1 MSDVVLDQMRAMAA
15 ENAAKGKGA
24 DLVATGLVK
33 VYGDRTV
40 VSGMSV
46 HCSCGEIVGILGPNG
61 AGKTT
66 TFYMIVGLVKPED
79 GKVEFRGEDITRLP
93 VYMRAR
99 KGLGYLAQEP
109 SVFRKL
115 SVWDNVM
122 AILETLPI
130 GRRERAARA
139 EELLTPFDLMK
150 VAKQPAYTLSG
161 GERRKLEIARA
172 LVRKPA
178 ILMLDEPFAGVDPLS
193 VNEIQDIVRTLAS
206 KGLGII
212 ITDHN
217 VRETLSVVNRAYLVY
232 NGRLLREGT
241 SDDLVNDPEVRE
253 KYLGENF
260 RM

>member
-1 MSDVVLDQMRAMAA
+1 MSEDPVMAAMSAMAA
-15 ENAAKGKGA
+15 EGREP
-24 DLVATGLVK
+24 DLKAEGLVK

-40 VSGMSV
+40 VNGMSV
-46 HCSCGEIVGILGPNG
+46 NCSCGEIVGILGPNG

-66 TFYMIVGLVKPED
+66 TFYMVVGLVKPEA
-79 GKVEFRGEDITRLP
+79 GKVTFRGEDITSLP
-93 VYMRAR
+93 VYKRAR
-99 KGLGYLAQEP
+99 KGLGYLAQEA

-122 AILETLPI
+122 AILETLPLS
-130 GRRERAARA
+130 RRERAARA

-172 LVRKPA
+172 LVRNPA

-193 VNEIQDIVRTLAS
+193 VNEIQDIVRKLAA

-217 VRETLSVVNRAYLVY
+217 VRETLSVVHRAYLVY
-232 NGRLLREGT
+232 DGRLLKEGT
-241 SDDLVNDPEVRE
+241 SEDLVNDSEVRE

-260 RM
+260 HM

>member
-1 MSDVVLDQMRAMAA
+1 MSDQVIEAMNEMVRARTAD
-15 ENAAKGKGA
+15 GA
-24 DLVATGLVK
+24 PDLVATNLVK

-40 VSGMSV
+40 VNGMSV
-46 HCSCGEIVGILGPNG
+46 TCRCGEIIGILGPNG

-66 TFYMIVGLVKPED
+66 TFYMIVGLVKPES
-79 GKVEFRGEDITRLP
+79 GRVEFRGEDITRLP
-93 VYMRAR
+93 VYLRAR

-122 AILETLPI
+122 AILETLPLS
-130 GRRERAARA
+130 RKERAKRA
-139 EELLTPFDLMK
+139 EELLAPFDLMK

-172 LVRKPA
+172 LVRNPA

-193 VNEIQDIVRTLAS
+193 VNEIQDIIRRLAEQ
-206 KGLGII
+206 GLGII

-241 SDDLVNDPEVRE
+241 SEELVGDPEVRE

>member
-1 MSDVVLDQMRAMAA
+1 MNDPVMEAMSAMAS
-15 ENAAKGKGA
+15 ERREP
-24 DLVATGLVK
+24 DLVAEGLVK

-40 VSGMSV
+40 VNGMSV

-66 TFYMIVGLVKPED
+66 TFYMVVGLVKPEA
-79 GKVEFRGEDITRLP
+79 GKVVFRGEDITRLP
-93 VYMRAR
+93 VYKRAR
-99 KGLGYLAQEP
+99 KGLGYLAQEA

-122 AILETLPI
+122 AILETLPLS
-130 GRRERAARA
+130 RKERMARA

-172 LVRKPA
+172 LVRNPA

-193 VNEIQDIVRTLAS
+193 VNEIQDIVRRLAS
-206 KGLGII
+206 EGLGII

-241 SDDLVNDPEVRE
+241 SDELVNDPEVRE